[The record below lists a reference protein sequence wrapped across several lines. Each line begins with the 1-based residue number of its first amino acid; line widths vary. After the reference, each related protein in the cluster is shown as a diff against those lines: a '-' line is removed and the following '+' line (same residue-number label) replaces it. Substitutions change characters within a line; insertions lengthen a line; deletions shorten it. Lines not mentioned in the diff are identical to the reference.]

1 MEFPRDFVIG
11 GAVENWL
18 NDLTAMMQE
27 CLKHHMHTGIES
39 ALHWEVEKPRHVW
52 LFDYIAQVIL
62 QVTTVYWTEE
72 SEAALE
78 ALEGGDEDA
87 VRKTVEIQ
95 SARIDN
101 LVQLVLGKLS
111 KQDRRKIIALIT
123 LDVHA
128 RDCNQDLVDE
138 KAEGP
143 NSFAW
148 LKQLR
153 FYWQQENR
161 DVLIRICDYNTLY
174 SYEWVGN
181 TGRLVITP
189 LTDRCYIT
197 LTTALRLMLGGAPA
211 GPAGTGKTETT
222 KDLARALALPCYVFN
237 CSDQMNF
244 QSIGDIF
251 KGLAQSGSWGC
262 FDEFNRIH
270 ISVLSV
276 VATQVK
282 TIQDAIVRFAVPGN
296 REEQFQSAPAGL
308 PPNVVGYFEFMQDT
322 VYLVPTTGYFITMNP
337 GYAGRTE
344 LPENLKVRDGD
355 ESIP

>member
-1 MEFPRDFVIG
+1 VLFSSPSPSPPFHLILSRIAKDGEHVEFPRDFVIG

-87 VRKTVEIQ
+87 VRKSVEIQ

-244 QSIGDIF
+244 QGLGDIF
-251 KGLAQSGSWGC
+251 KGLS
-262 FDEFNRIH
+262 
-270 ISVLSV
+270 
-276 VATQVK
+276 QV
-282 TIQDAIVRFAVPGN
+282 RRG
-296 REEQFQSAPAGL
+296 
-308 PPNVVGYFEFMQDT
+308 
-322 VYLVPTTGYFITMNP
+322 
-337 GYAGRTE
+337 
-344 LPENLKVRDGD
+344 
-355 ESIP
+355 